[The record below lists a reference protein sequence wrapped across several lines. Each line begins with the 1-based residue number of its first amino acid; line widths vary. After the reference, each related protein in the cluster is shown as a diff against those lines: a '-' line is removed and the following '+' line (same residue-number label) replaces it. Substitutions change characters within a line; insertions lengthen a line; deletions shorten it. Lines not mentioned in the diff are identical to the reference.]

1 MKLVGVIDGEP
12 FDPQLWSGSSR
23 FLFEALQR
31 RGVLHDAV
39 QAIPGPVESALYQLL
54 SFHPDVERWKAKY
67 HVHLGYYRAFTRKAR
82 RALKHIPDS
91 AYDLI
96 LQIGAWYDL
105 TRQGGKPVVSYHD
118 GNLAMLL
125 KSPYGYPKIA
135 ARHTEAALR
144 YERELSG
151 RLDLVFP
158 MSRWLADS
166 FVRDHGV
173 DHRRVF
179 PVGAGVNL
187 PRIRSTIDKDYS
199 APRILF
205 VGIDFERKGGPLLLD
220 AFAIVRREIP
230 DAELTIIGRTLEAAP
245 PGVRCI
251 GPLSKRNP
259 DDVERLLDEY
269 HRASLFVMPSLYE
282 PFGIVF
288 GEAMAHRCPCI
299 GTNICAMPEIID
311 HGCTGFVVSPR
322 DSVTL
327 ARHMVALLKEPAMA
341 KQFGERGYQK
351 YLADLTWD
359 AVAGKMC
366 DTITRQLRAS

>member
-23 FLFEALQR
+23 YLFEALQR

-54 SFHPDVERWKAKY
+54 SFQPDLDRWKAKY

-82 RALKHIPDS
+82 RALQRIPDS
-91 AYDLI
+91 SYDLI
-96 LQIGAWYDL
+96 LQIGVWYDL
-105 TRQGGKPVVSYHD
+105 TRHGGKPVVSYHD
-118 GNLAMLL
+118 GNLAMQL

-144 YERELSG
+144 YEREVSG
-151 RLDLVFP
+151 RVDIVFP

-173 DHRRVF
+173 SHRKVF

-187 PRIRSTIDKDYS
+187 PRIRSTTDKDYS

-205 VGIDFERKGGPLLLD
+205 VGIDFERKGGPLLLE

-230 DAELTIIGRTLEAAP
+230 DAELTIVGRTLDDVP
-245 PGVRCI
+245 PGVRSL

-259 DDVERLLDEY
+259 ADVERLLDEY

-311 HGCTGFVVSPR
+311 HGRTGFVVPPR

-327 ARHMVALLKEPAMA
+327 ARHMIALLKEPAMA
-341 KQFGERGYQK
+341 RQFGERGYQK
-351 YLADLTWD
+351 YLSELTWD

-366 DTITRQLRAS
+366 DTISGHLRAS